1 MDELNADTA
10 NDDVHPESSQE
21 QEHHESSEAEARAR
35 RMGWIPEAEWD
46 DSGMDRKPR
55 KFLSAE
61 DYIEKVESDIPILRE
76 RNRYLNGVAEKLEK
90 QLTDA
95 TSTIKSTNER
105 VAELGELVES
115 LHTQNIEVGRR
126 AYEQAKRDL
135 EGVMDRAAEEAD
147 SEAYHAAKRRLT
159 EIEQYKPVE
168 NPPKQEKKPDP
179 QPTQQPPQQQG
190 SEESLNWVRNNQ
202 KIWNDPAMK
211 GAAIALHEQNV
222 FGGMSEAD
230 SLVKLTDQVK
240 AEFPHKFENKRRND
254 PPAVS
259 STSPPKRNASKETF
273 DSIPADAKQ
282 TYERL
287 KKFYEAKG
295 KKYTPEQYAKSY
307 YLNLKEQRA

>member
-1 MDELNADTA
+1 MDDEVNTA
-10 NDDVHPESSQE
+10 EAVNDDVHLESNQE
-21 QEHHESSEAEARAR
+21 QHEPSDAEKRAR
-35 RMGWIPEAEWD
+35 RMGWTPEEEWD
-46 DSGMDRKPR
+46 DSTMDRRPR
-55 KFLSAE
+55 KFLSADE
-61 DYIEKVESDIPILRE
+61 YIEKVESDVPILRE

-95 TSTIKSTNER
+95 TSTIKSTNDR

-135 EGVMDRAAEEAD
+135 DGVMDRAAEEAD
-147 SEAYHAAKRRLT
+147 TEAYHAAKKRLG

-168 NPPKQEKKPDP
+168 KPPKQEKKPDP
-179 QPTQQPPQQQG
+179 VPDPQQQQPDP
-190 SEESLNWVRNNQ
+190 EAVAWVGKNQ
-202 KIWNDPAMK
+202 DIWNDRAMNATATAYHADNLSK
-211 GAAIALHEQNV
+211 
-222 FGGMSEAD
+222 GMSQSE
-230 SLVKLTDQVK
+230 SLAKLRDQVK
-240 AEFPHKFENKRRND
+240 SEFPHKFVNERRND

-307 YLNLKEQRA
+307 YLNMKEQRA